1 MLQNKSTDA
10 MPIPHS
16 PAWTT
21 EQQVGISAMAGKSN
35 SPDAKTTGTPNQQ
48 GPGQSTFCR

>member
-1 MLQNKSTDA
+1 MLENKSTDA

-21 EQQVGISAMAGKSN
+21 KEQVFQQRRE
-35 SPDAKTTGTPNQQ
+35 NQTALMQ
-48 GPGQSTFCR
+48 KQQER